1 MTDNISAEI
10 VTIGT
15 EILLGEITDSNSA
28 YLAQVLRDLGI
39 NVYYMSSVGDN
50 EGRIADVIR
59 LALSRATLVI
69 TSGGLGPTVDDM
81 TRQGVALATDR
92 PLEFRQELYDEI
104 EARFRSFQSRMPQN
118 NRVQAYVPQG
128 ALAISNPVGT
138 APSFI
143 VELPNGQAVMSLPGV
158 PRELKYLMREA
169 IAPYLLKKYRLGV
182 IKARNLR
189 AAGIGESA
197 LDELLGRDLLTMS
210 NPTVG
215 LAAHH
220 GVIDVRLT
228 AKADSLPEA
237 EAMLDAIDAQV
248 RQRIGRYIFGVGQDR
263 LEDAVLKV
271 LEARGADLLV
281 VQAGIQTAVARQIQ
295 AMKAPNRLSLLE
307 FETPQAL
314 ADALGQP
321 SDDLKALALAAVRHY
336 RQAHGVLACV
346 AFVSLPDV
354 GENADVE
361 TASAVA
367 VSADAEEQ
375 ARGYGF
381 GALSDLASTWV
392 SRWGLAWAW
401 RILREGVYVE

>member
-28 YLAQVLRDLGI
+28 YLAQILRDLGI

-50 EGRIADVIR
+50 ERRIAEAIR

-92 PLEFRQELYDEI
+92 PLEFRQELYDQIAE
-104 EARFRSFQSRMPQN
+104 RFRSFQSRMPEN
-118 NRVQAYVPQG
+118 NRIQAYVPQG
-128 ALAISNPVGT
+128 ALAIHNPVGT

-143 VELPNGQAVMSLPGV
+143 VELPDGQAVMSLPGV
-158 PRELKYLMREA
+158 PRELKYLMRES
-169 IAPYLLKKYRLGV
+169 IVPYLLSKYRLGV

-210 NPTVG
+210 NPTIG

-263 LEDAVLKV
+263 LEDAVLRV
-271 LEARGADLLV
+271 LEARSADLLV
-281 VQAGIQTAVARQIQ
+281 IQAGIKTAVARQIQ
-295 AMKAPNRLSLLE
+295 AMKAPSRLSLLE
-307 FETPQAL
+307 FETPQNL
-314 ADALGQP
+314 AEVLDQSAH
-321 SDDLKALALAAVRHY
+321 DLKGLALAAVRHY
-336 RQAHGVLACV
+336 RQERGVLACV

-354 GENADVE
+354 DENADVE

-367 VSADAEEQ
+367 VSADSEEQ
-375 ARGYGF
+375 VRGYGF

-401 RILREGVYVE
+401 RILREGL

>member
-50 EGRIADVIR
+50 EERIAQVIR

-81 TRQGVALATDR
+81 TRQGVALATER

-118 NRVQAYVPQG
+118 NRVQAYIPQG
-128 ALAISNPVGT
+128 ALSISNPVGT

-143 VELPNGQAVMSLPGV
+143 VELENGQAVMSLPGV

-237 EAMLDAIDAQV
+237 EAMLDAIDVQV

-346 AFVSLPDV
+346 VFVSLPDV

-361 TASAVA
+361 MASAVA

-401 RILREGVYVE
+401 RILREGV